1 MIEVSG
7 LRKSFAE
14 VTALNGVSFSAQNA
28 KVTGLLGPSGAGK
41 STSLRILYGLLKP
54 DTGWAK
60 IDGLDV
66 SLERLKAQARLGVL
80 PDGHGLY
87 SRLTAREH
95 MAFFGRLH
103 GISPDV
109 LEQRSDE
116 LIRMLDMQTIADRRT
131 EGFSQGERMKVCL
144 ARALIHS
151 PDNIVL
157 DEPTNGL
164 DVMTTRKVR
173 ELINELRQLGL
184 CVLFSSHIMH
194 EVSRLCDEIVI
205 IAEGQVVAQG
215 VPDAIRESAG
225 EENLEDAFVTL
236 SERAARL

>member
-14 VTALNGVSFSAQNA
+14 VTALKGVSFSAQNA
-28 KVTGLLGPSGAGK
+28 KVTGLLGPNGAGK

-66 SLERLKAQARLGVL
+66 SLERLRAQARLGVL

-87 SRLTAREH
+87 ARLTAREH

-225 EENLEDAFVTL
+225 EENLEDAFVIL

>member
-14 VTALNGVSFSAQNA
+14 VTALKGVSFSAQNA
-28 KVTGLLGPSGAGK
+28 KVTGLLGPNGAGK

-87 SRLTAREH
+87 ARLTAREH

>member
-28 KVTGLLGPSGAGK
+28 KVTGLLGPNGAGK

-87 SRLTAREH
+87 ARLTAREH

>member
-7 LRKSFAE
+7 LRKSFGD
-14 VTALNGVSFSAQNA
+14 VTALKSVSFSAQNA
-28 KVTGLLGPSGAGK
+28 KVTGLLGPNGAGK
-41 STSLRILYGLLKP
+41 STSLRVLYGLIKP
-54 DTGWAK
+54 DIGWAK

-87 SRLTAREH
+87 ARLTAREH

-109 LEQRSDE
+109 LEQRSGE

-173 ELINELRQLGL
+173 ELINELKQLGL

-225 EENLEDAFVTL
+225 EDNLEDAFVIL

>member
-14 VTALNGVSFSAQNA
+14 VTALKGVSFSAQNA
-28 KVTGLLGPSGAGK
+28 KVTGLLGPNGAGK

>member
-14 VTALNGVSFSAQNA
+14 VTALKGVSFSAQNA
-28 KVTGLLGPSGAGK
+28 KVTGLLGPNGAGK

-87 SRLTAREH
+87 ARLTAREH

-103 GISPDV
+103 GISPHV

>member
-14 VTALNGVSFSAQNA
+14 VTALKGVSFSAQNA
-28 KVTGLLGPSGAGK
+28 KVTGLLGPNGAGK

-87 SRLTAREH
+87 ARLTAREH

-116 LIRMLDMQTIADRRT
+116 LIRMLDMQAIADRRT

-225 EENLEDAFVTL
+225 EENLEDAFVIL

>member
-14 VTALNGVSFSAQNA
+14 VTALKGVSFSAQNA
-28 KVTGLLGPSGAGK
+28 KVTGLLGPNGAGK

-87 SRLTAREH
+87 ARLTAREH

-225 EENLEDAFVTL
+225 EENLEDAFVKL

>member
-7 LRKSFAE
+7 LRKSFGE
-14 VTALNGVSFSAQNA
+14 VTALKGVSFSAQNA
-28 KVTGLLGPSGAGK
+28 KVTGLLGPNGAGK

-87 SRLTAREH
+87 ARLTAREH

-225 EENLEDAFVTL
+225 EENLEDAFVIL

>member
-1 MIEVSG
+1 
-7 LRKSFAE
+7 
-14 VTALNGVSFSAQNA
+14 
-28 KVTGLLGPSGAGK
+28 
-41 STSLRILYGLLKP
+41 
-54 DTGWAK
+54 
-60 IDGLDV
+60 
-66 SLERLKAQARLGVL
+66 
-80 PDGHGLY
+80 
-87 SRLTAREH
+87 
-95 MAFFGRLH
+95 
-103 GISPDV
+103 
-109 LEQRSDE
+109 
-116 LIRMLDMQTIADRRT
+116 MLDMQTIADRRT

-225 EENLEDAFVTL
+225 EENLEDAFVIL

>member
-7 LRKSFAE
+7 LRKTFGE
-14 VTALNGVSFSAQNA
+14 VTALKSVSFSAQNA
-28 KVTGLLGPSGAGK
+28 KVTGLLGPNGAGK
-41 STSLRILYGLLKP
+41 STSLRVLYGLLQP
-54 DTGWAK
+54 DNGWAK

-66 SLERLKAQARLGVL
+66 SLERIKAQSRLGVL

-103 GISPDV
+103 GISSDA

-116 LIRMLDMQTIADRRT
+116 LIRMLDMQGIADRRT

-173 ELINELRQLGL
+173 ELIGELRQLGL

-225 EENLEDAFVTL
+225 ENNLEDAFVVL
-236 SERAARL
+236 SERAALR

>member
-14 VTALNGVSFSAQNA
+14 VTALKGVSFSAQNA
-28 KVTGLLGPSGAGK
+28 KVTGLLGPNGAGK

-87 SRLTAREH
+87 ARLTAREH
-95 MAFFGRLH
+95 MVFFGRLH

-205 IAEGQVVAQG
+205 SAEGQVVAQG

-225 EENLEDAFVTL
+225 EENLEDAFVIL

>member
-14 VTALNGVSFSAQNA
+14 VTALKGVSFSAQNA
-28 KVTGLLGPSGAGK
+28 KVTGLLGPNGAGK

-87 SRLTAREH
+87 ARLTAREH

-225 EENLEDAFVTL
+225 EENLEDAFVIL

>member
-14 VTALNGVSFSAQNA
+14 VTALKGVSFSAQNA
-28 KVTGLLGPSGAGK
+28 KVTGLLGPNGAGK

-87 SRLTAREH
+87 ARLTAREH

-205 IAEGQVVAQG
+205 IAEGQVVAEG

-225 EENLEDAFVTL
+225 EENLEDAFVIL

>member
-14 VTALNGVSFSAQNA
+14 VTALKGVSFSAQNA
-28 KVTGLLGPSGAGK
+28 KVTGLLGPNGAGK

-54 DTGWAK
+54 DNGWAK

-87 SRLTAREH
+87 ARLTAREH

-225 EENLEDAFVTL
+225 EENLEDAFVIL

>member
-14 VTALNGVSFSAQNA
+14 VTALKGVSFSAQNA
-28 KVTGLLGPSGAGK
+28 KVTGLLGPNGAGK

-87 SRLTAREH
+87 ARLTAREH

-225 EENLEDAFVTL
+225 EANLEDAFVIL

>member
-7 LRKSFAE
+7 LRKSFGE
-14 VTALNGVSFSAQNA
+14 VTALKGVSFSAQNA
-28 KVTGLLGPSGAGK
+28 KVTGLLGPNGAGK

-87 SRLTAREH
+87 ARLTAREH

-116 LIRMLDMQTIADRRT
+116 LIRKLDMQTIADRRT

-225 EENLEDAFVTL
+225 EENLEDAFVIL

>member
-14 VTALNGVSFSAQNA
+14 VTALKGVSFSAQNA
-28 KVTGLLGPSGAGK
+28 KVTGLLEPNGAGK

-87 SRLTAREH
+87 ARLTAREH

-225 EENLEDAFVTL
+225 EENLEDAFVIL

>member
-28 KVTGLLGPSGAGK
+28 KVTGLLGPNGAGK

-236 SERAARL
+236 SERAARI

>member
-14 VTALNGVSFSAQNA
+14 VTALKSVSFSAQNA
-28 KVTGLLGPSGAGK
+28 KVTGLLGPNGAGK

-54 DTGWAK
+54 DNGWAK

-66 SLERLKAQARLGVL
+66 SHERLKAQARLGVL

-87 SRLTAREH
+87 ARLTAREH

-215 VPDAIRESAG
+215 IPDAIRESAG
-225 EENLEDAFVTL
+225 EENLEDAFVIL
-236 SERAARL
+236 SERAAQL

>member
-28 KVTGLLGPSGAGK
+28 KVTGLLGPNGAGK

-109 LEQRSDE
+109 LEQRSNE

>member
-14 VTALNGVSFSAQNA
+14 VTALKGVSFSAQNA
-28 KVTGLLGPSGAGK
+28 KVTGLLGPNGAGK

-87 SRLTAREH
+87 ARLTAREH

-225 EENLEDAFVTL
+225 EENLEDAFVIL
-236 SERAARL
+236 SERAVRL

>member
-14 VTALNGVSFSAQNA
+14 VTALKGVSFSAQNA
-28 KVTGLLGPSGAGK
+28 KVTGLLGPNGAGK

-87 SRLTAREH
+87 ARLTAREH

-225 EENLEDAFVTL
+225 EENLEDAFVML